1 MTEEDKD
8 SGKMKWQPDT
18 YKTQNEEAEAVNNI
32 KWPRRPEN
40 DGIQWS
46 CRVGSSAATSKNEKV
61 RTSNYDGGII
71 SNRKSRV
78 EAIPYMGSAI
88 MLPTEDE
95 EGLHMNSDIDQF
107 SENSKHKEESE

>member
-1 MTEEDKD
+1 MAEEDKN
-8 SGKMKWQPDT
+8 SGKMKWQPRH
-18 YKTQNEEAEAVNNI
+18 EEPESVNNI

-46 CRVGSSAATSKNEKV
+46 SSVATSKNEKV
-61 RTSNYDGGII
+61 RAQEIASQINST
-71 SNRKSRV
+71 NRKSRV